1 MAINIEYLPLYD
13 IEVADVNPKDH
24 DIGEIYTSMK
34 RFGFTEPIIKN
45 ETTGKLV
52 AGHGRL
58 ETLKILEQEDIR
70 KPPKNIELDEEG
82 NWLIPVVSGLSFDN
96 DEEANAYLVASNKL
110 VEKGGWKQEELVEL
124 LESVATETGD
134 LSGTG
139 FDLDDL
145 EDILNSMEQDIFEE
159 EEIPEPDDET
169 VVRFKF
175 GRYKFGV
182 DAEYFYD
189 WESKRLEELGSNSPQ
204 ALIDWIKEQLGLRG

>member
-110 VEKGGWKQEELVEL
+110 VEKGGWKQEELVESIAKI
-124 LESVATETGD
+124 EQF
-134 LSGTG
+134 LSNHR
-139 FDLDDL
+139 
-145 EDILNSMEQDIFEE
+145 IQ
-159 EEIPEPDDET
+159 
-169 VVRFKF
+169 K
-175 GRYKFGV
+175 
-182 DAEYFYD
+182 
-189 WESKRLEELGSNSPQ
+189 
-204 ALIDWIKEQLGLRG
+204 